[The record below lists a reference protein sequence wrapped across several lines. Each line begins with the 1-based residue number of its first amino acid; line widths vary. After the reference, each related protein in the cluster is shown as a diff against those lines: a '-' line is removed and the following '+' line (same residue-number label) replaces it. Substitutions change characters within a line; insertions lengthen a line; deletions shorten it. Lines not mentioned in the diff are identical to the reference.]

1 MQKPIPKITFWKL
14 TKGIRIYGLLSIF
27 TILVEVL
34 MQVFLPDVS
43 KDVINALQNNTAD
56 INFVLQKGTILIAL
70 ALIALLTGI
79 LGAYFSNIASTRY
92 AQNIR
97 NAIIKQVNEFSFE
110 DIDHF
115 TNGSILNRL
124 NIDVNNV
131 QMSFRFIIGTFI
143 RLPIIFLLSLIMS
156 IKLSLTLSS
165 IFLVTLPILCGFFV
179 LIWFISFPKFKL
191 MYKQYDL
198 YNQKIQ
204 ENLNSFRTIKSYVT
218 ENSEYNKVASL
229 ANTLKDTNIK
239 VNKYLTFN
247 SLLIN
252 GIIYSS
258 FITLAIVGT
267 QLYLGQKIQI
277 GTIMAF
283 GSYIWMVSGSLMGI
297 MNVLSQILMS
307 IPASKRIKEIL
318 NYVPTILDSKDAINH
333 NVIGDIEFKNV
344 SFAYTNS
351 SHQALK
357 NINFRIPAN
366 SSFGIIGQTGSGKT
380 TLINLIPRFYS
391 VKEGAILIDGININ
405 KIQKDN
411 LRQQISVVF
420 QDPTL
425 FKGTIR
431 ENMLFANP
439 DATDEQIYQALSE
452 ANIYDYVY
460 GLEDKLDHIVEQRGR
475 NFSGGQKQ
483 RLAIAQSLL
492 KQPKILILD
501 DSTSALDSKTEN
513 HVKNA
518 VSKLQNCTK
527 IIIAQKISSIKDCDN
542 IILLQDGKIQ
552 IQGNHE
558 YLLKHSEYY
567 NELYQSQQNAGGLDE
582 VDAII

>member
-14 TKGIRIYGLLSIF
+14 TKGVRIYGLLSIF

-56 INFVLQKGTILIAL
+56 INFVLQKGAILIAL
-70 ALIALLTGI
+70 ALVALLTGI

-92 AQNIR
+92 ARNIR

-143 RLPIIFLLSLIMS
+143 RLPIIFLLSLTMS

-165 IFLVTLPILCGFFV
+165 IFLVTLPILCSFFV

-204 ENLNSFRTIKSYVT
+204 ENLNSIRTIKSYVT

-318 NYVPTILDSKDAINH
+318 NYVPTVLDSKDAIKH
-333 NVIGDIEFKNV
+333 DVIGDIEFKNV

-357 NINFRIPAN
+357 DINLRIPAN

-391 VKEGAILIDGININ
+391 VKDGTILIDRININ

-420 QDPTL
+420 QDSTL

-460 GLEDKLDHIVEQRGR
+460 GLEDKLDHVVEQRGR

-492 KQPKILILD
+492 KKPKILILD

-527 IIIAQKISSIKDCDN
+527 IIIAQKIISIKDCDN

-558 YLLKHSEYY
+558 YLLKHSKYY

>member
-27 TILVEVL
+27 TILVGVL

-43 KDVINALQNNTAD
+43 NDVINALQNNTAD
-56 INFVLQKGTILIAL
+56 INFVLQKGAILIAL

-79 LGAYFSNIASTRY
+79 LAIYFLNIASTRY

-131 QMSFRFIIGTFI
+131 QMSFRMIIGTFI
-143 RLPIIFLLSLIMS
+143 RLPITFLLSLIMS

-165 IFLVTLPILCGFFV
+165 IFLVTLPILCSFFV

-204 ENLNSFRTIKSYVT
+204 ENLNSIRTIKSYVT
-218 ENSEYNKVASL
+218 EKSEYNKVASL

-239 VNKYLTFN
+239 VNKHLTFN

-283 GSYIWMVSGSLMGI
+283 GSYIWMVSGSLMGT

-318 NYVPTILDSKDAINH
+318 NYVPTILDAKDSIKH
-333 NVIGDIEFKNV
+333 NVIGDIEFKDV

-357 NINFRIPAN
+357 DINLRIPAN

-391 VKEGAILIDGININ
+391 VKDGAILIDGININ

-460 GLEDKLDHIVEQRGR
+460 GLEDKLDQVVEQRGR

-558 YLLKHSEYY
+558 YLLKHSKYY

>member
-14 TKGIRIYGLLSIF
+14 TKGIRIYSLLSIF

-56 INFVLQKGTILIAL
+56 INFVLQKGAILIAL

-143 RLPIIFLLSLIMS
+143 RLPIIFLLSLTMS

-165 IFLVTLPILCGFFV
+165 IFLVTLPILSGFFV

-204 ENLNSFRTIKSYVT
+204 ENLNSIRTIKSYVT

-318 NYVPTILDSKDAINH
+318 NYVPTILDAKNSIKH

-344 SFAYTNS
+344 SFAYANS

-357 NINFRIPAN
+357 NINLRIPAN
-366 SSFGIIGQTGSGKT
+366 SSIGIIGQTGSGKT

-391 VKEGAILIDGININ
+391 VKDGDILIDGININ

-460 GLEDKLDHIVEQRGR
+460 GLEDKLDHVVEQRGR

-492 KQPKILILD
+492 KQPKVLILD

-558 YLLKHSEYY
+558 YLLKHSKYY

>member
-14 TKGIRIYGLLSIF
+14 TKGVRIYGLLSIF
-27 TILVEVL
+27 TISAGVL
-34 MQVFLPDVS
+34 MEVFLPDVS

-56 INFVLQKGTILIAL
+56 INFVLQKGAILIAL

-79 LGAYFSNIASTRY
+79 LGVYFLNIASTRY

-131 QMSFRFIIGTFI
+131 QMSFGNIIGTFI

-165 IFLVTLPILCGFFV
+165 IFLVTLPILCSFFV

-204 ENLNSFRTIKSYVT
+204 ENLNSIRTIKSYVT
-218 ENSEYNKVASL
+218 ENSEYKKVASL

-267 QLYLGQKIQI
+267 QLYLGQKNQI

-318 NYVPTILDSKDAINH
+318 NYVPTILDTTDAIKH

-344 SFAYTNS
+344 SFSYTNS

-357 NINFRIPAN
+357 DINLRIPAN

-391 VKEGAILIDGININ
+391 VKDGAILIDGININ

-460 GLEDKLDHIVEQRGR
+460 GLEDKLDHVVEQRGR

-558 YLLKHSEYY
+558 YLLKHSKYY

>member
-14 TKGIRIYGLLSIF
+14 TKGIRIYCLLSIF

-56 INFVLQKGTILIAL
+56 INYVLQKGAILIAL

-115 TNGSILNRL
+115 TNGSIINRL

-143 RLPIIFLLSLIMS
+143 RLPIIFLLSLTMS
-156 IKLSLTLSS
+156 FKLSLTLSS
-165 IFLVTLPILCGFFV
+165 IFLVTLPILCSFFV

-204 ENLNSFRTIKSYVT
+204 ENLNSIRTIKSYVT

-258 FITLAIVGT
+258 FITLAIIGT

-318 NYVPTILDSKDAINH
+318 NYVPTILDAKDAIKH
-333 NVIGDIEFKNV
+333 NVIADIEFKNV
-344 SFAYTNS
+344 SFAYANS

-357 NINFRIPAN
+357 NINLRIPAN

-391 VKEGAILIDGININ
+391 VKDGAILIDGININ

-420 QDPTL
+420 QDSTL

-460 GLEDKLDHIVEQRGR
+460 GLEDKLDHVVEQRGR

-518 VSKLQNCTK
+518 VSKLKNCTK

-558 YLLKHSEYY
+558 YLLKHSKYY

>member
-34 MQVFLPDVS
+34 MQVFLPDIS

-56 INFVLQKGTILIAL
+56 INFVLQKGAILIAL

-143 RLPIIFLLSLIMS
+143 RLPIIFLLSLTMS
-156 IKLSLTLSS
+156 IKLSFTLSS
-165 IFLVTLPILCGFFV
+165 IFLVTLPILCSFFV

-204 ENLNSFRTIKSYVT
+204 ENLNSIRTIKSYVT

-318 NYVPTILDSKDAINH
+318 NYVPTILDTKDAIKH

-380 TLINLIPRFYS
+380 TLINLIPRFYP
-391 VKEGAILIDGININ
+391 VKDGAILIDGININ

-460 GLEDKLDHIVEQRGR
+460 GLEDKLDHVVEQRGR

-558 YLLKHSEYY
+558 YLLKHSKYY
-567 NELYQSQQNAGGLDE
+567 NELYKSQQNAGGLDE